1 MCKKVL
7 LILTIGL
14 FYSLSSIHAQ
24 FALSPADSIPL
35 VDSFTRI
42 KNYLPGFDT
51 IQPTSSTSFLISSL
65 VVKGNKKTKST
76 ILLREVPFRAGMH
89 FSLAE
94 LIDLFQRGEQQLMNT
109 TLFHT
114 ARIYASKFEGNCLE
128 VTIEVAE
135 RWYLFPF
142 PFFSL
147 VDRNFN
153 QWLVEHNASLQ
164 RVNYG
169 LKLLYNNPTGHND
182 RMRLWLINGYTK
194 EVSLSYEKPY
204 FDRKMQWGYRVAV
217 RTGKGRE
224 VNYNTEE
231 DKQLF
236 LRYPDF
242 VRWFSSAGTEL
253 IYRPKLYARHS
264 FGFYYYQ
271 ERVTDT
277 VAQLNPDYFGSAKKV
292 IRFPDL
298 FYQFSYVKMD
308 YLPYPS
314 KGLATRI
321 KVSKLG
327 LTPSFNLWQ
336 LHWKTVAAWPVGL
349 KNIFTAESYA
359 GLKLPFHQPYINR
372 RFLGYKDIFMRGFEY
387 NVVDGVA
394 GGYVRAQFARE
405 IARINVVLPGFI
417 RKRATVNAIPF
428 RLFAKVYS
436 NVGYVYSPTT
446 LNNQLQ
452 NRFLQASGI
461 GIDLLSLYDLT
472 IRIEYSF
479 NNLGQNG
486 LFLHRTSNF

>member
-14 FYSLSSIHAQ
+14 FYSLSPLQAQ
-24 FALSPADSIPL
+24 FGLAPVDSIQPL
-35 VDSFTRI
+35 DSFTRI

-51 IQPTSSTSFLISSL
+51 TQPGSGTTFLISSL
-65 VVKGNKKTKST
+65 VVTGNKKTKPT
-76 ILLREVPFRAGMH
+76 ILLREVPFKAGMQ
-89 FSLAE
+89 FSLTE

-153 QWLVEHNASLQ
+153 QWLVEQRASLQ
-164 RVNYG
+164 RVIYG
-169 LKLLYNNPTGHND
+169 MHLLYNNPTGHND
-182 RMRLWLINGYTK
+182 RMKLWVVNGYAR
-194 EVSLSYEKPY
+194 EYLLSYEKPY
-204 FDRKMQWGYRVAV
+204 FDRKMNWGYGITM
-217 RTGKGRE
+217 RTGKTRE
-224 VNYNTEE
+224 VNFSTGG

-236 LRYPDF
+236 FRSDNF
-242 VRWFSSAGTEL
+242 IRWYSSIGGEL

-271 ERVTDT
+271 EKVSDT
-277 VAQLNPDYFGSAKKV
+277 VARLNPDYFGNAKKV

-298 FYQFSYVKMD
+298 FYQFSYIKMD

-327 LTPSFNLWQ
+327 FTPSFNLWQ
-336 LHWKTVAAWPVGL
+336 LHWKTVAAWPVGV
-349 KNIFTAESYA
+349 KNILTAESYA
-359 GLKLPFHQPYINR
+359 GLKFPFNQPYINR
-372 RFLGYKDIFMRGFEY
+372 RFLGYKDIFIRGFEY

-405 IARINVVLPGFI
+405 IARVNILLPGFI
-417 RKRATVNAIPF
+417 RKRATIDKIPF

-436 NVGYVYSPTT
+436 NAGYVYSPTT

>member
-1 MCKKVL
+1 MCNKVL
-7 LILTIGL
+7 LILIVGL
-14 FYSLSSIHAQ
+14 SCSLSSLQAQ
-24 FALSPADSIPL
+24 IALSPEDSIPPA
-35 VDSFTRI
+35 DSFTRI

-51 IQPTSSTSFLISSL
+51 IQPVSGTPFLISSI
-65 VVKGNKKTKST
+65 VVTGNKKTKST
-76 ILLREVPFRAGMH
+76 ILLREAPFKAGMNY
-89 FSLAE
+89 SLAE
-94 LIDLFQRGEQQLMNT
+94 LIDQFQRGEQQLMNT

-114 ARIYASKFEGNCLE
+114 VRIYASKFEGNCLE
-128 VTIEVAE
+128 VTIAVAE

-194 EVSLSYEKPY
+194 ELSMSYERPY
-204 FDRKMQWGYRVAV
+204 FDRKMRWGYGIIM
-217 RTGKGRE
+217 RTGKTRE
-224 VNYNTEE
+224 VNFNTAS

-236 LRYPDF
+236 FRSDNF
-242 VRWFSSAGTEL
+242 IRWYSSAGGEL

-264 FGFYYYQ
+264 IGLYYYQ
-271 ERVTDT
+271 EKVNDT
-277 VAQLNPDYFGSAKKV
+277 VTHLNPDYFGTTKNV

-321 KVSKLG
+321 KFSKLG

-336 LHWKTVAAWPVGL
+336 LHWKTVAAFPIGV
-349 KNIFTAESYA
+349 KNIFTTETYA
-359 GLKLPFHQPYINR
+359 GLKLPFNQPYINR

-405 IARINVVLPGFI
+405 IARINIVLPGFI
-417 RKRATVNAIPF
+417 RKRATITSIPF

-436 NVGYVYSPTT
+436 NAGYVYSPTT
-446 LNNQLQ
+446 MNNQLQ

-461 GIDLLSLYDLT
+461 GIDVLSLYDLT

>member
-153 QWLVEHNASLQ
+153 QWLVEQRASLQ
-164 RVNYG
+164 RVIYG
-169 LKLLYNNPTGHND
+169 MHLLYNNPTGHND
-182 RMRLWLINGYTK
+182 RMKLWVVNGYAR
-194 EVSLSYEKPY
+194 EYLLSYEKPY
-204 FDRKMQWGYRVAV
+204 FDRKMNWGYGITM
-217 RTGKGRE
+217 RTGKTRE
-224 VNYNTEE
+224 VNFSTGG

-236 LRYPDF
+236 FRSDNF
-242 VRWFSSAGTEL
+242 IRWYSSIGGEL

-271 ERVTDT
+271 EKVSDT
-277 VAQLNPDYFGSAKKV
+277 VARLNPDYFGNAKKV

-298 FYQFSYVKMD
+298 FYQFSYIKMD

-327 LTPSFNLWQ
+327 FTPSFNLWQ
-336 LHWKTVAAWPVGL
+336 LHWKTVAAWPVGI
-349 KNIFTAESYA
+349 KNILTAESYA
-359 GLKLPFHQPYINR
+359 GLKFPFNQPYINR
-372 RFLGYKDIFMRGFEY
+372 RFLGYKDIFIRGFEY

-405 IARINVVLPGFI
+405 IARVNILLPGFI
-417 RKRATVNAIPF
+417 RKRATIDKIPF

-436 NVGYVYSPTT
+436 NAGYVYSPTT

>member
-24 FALSPADSIPL
+24 FALSPADSIPS

-271 ERVTDT
+271 E
-277 VAQLNPDYFGSAKKV
+277 
-292 IRFPDL
+292 
-298 FYQFSYVKMD
+298 
-308 YLPYPS
+308 
-314 KGLATRI
+314 
-321 KVSKLG
+321 
-327 LTPSFNLWQ
+327 
-336 LHWKTVAAWPVGL
+336 
-349 KNIFTAESYA
+349 
-359 GLKLPFHQPYINR
+359 
-372 RFLGYKDIFMRGFEY
+372 
-387 NVVDGVA
+387 
-394 GGYVRAQFARE
+394 
-405 IARINVVLPGFI
+405 
-417 RKRATVNAIPF
+417 
-428 RLFAKVYS
+428 
-436 NVGYVYSPTT
+436 
-446 LNNQLQ
+446 
-452 NRFLQASGI
+452 
-461 GIDLLSLYDLT
+461 
-472 IRIEYSF
+472 
-479 NNLGQNG
+479 
-486 LFLHRTSNF
+486 